1 VQTPR
6 DSAFTTQALLRRAR
20 KGDRQAFEE
29 LFERHLPRLH
39 RWASGRLSPRSNGD
53 MDTTDVMQGTAARVF
68 QRRGTFEPTHE
79 GALQAYLRRAVI
91 NRIGDAHRRLTR
103 EPDRVSLSSDTT
115 KSVQRSPLGQM
126 APAEVV
132 TAYKRALA
140 TLSGPDQEAV
150 VARLELG
157 YSYDQIAVMLG
168 RPSADAARMAV
179 TRAIVRIAIEMDVGR
194 P

>member
-20 KGDRQAFEE
+20 KGDRLAFEE

-39 RWASGRLSPRSNGD
+39 RWARGRLSPRLHGD
-53 MDTTDVMQGTAARVF
+53 MDTTDVVQDAAVRVF
-68 QRRGTFEPTHE
+68 QRLGTFEPTHQ

-91 NRIGDAHRRLTR
+91 NRIRDAHRRVNR
-103 EPDRVSLSSDTT
+103 EPDRVSLASEITE
-115 KSVQRSPLGQM
+115 SVQSLPLDQL
-126 APAEVV
+126 ASAEVL

-140 TLSGPDQEAV
+140 RLPGPDQEAV

-179 TRAIVRIAIEMDVGR
+179 TRAIVRIATEMEVVR